1 MRLATTL
8 GLIALSGTAAADPT
22 SGLGAYGLCHY
33 QRELVAYC
41 GLLDGLAAQGATL
54 ACRAARGVLAESA
67 AEAESRAAGVA
78 FDREWQNRNMG
89 GRRLWCLVEGKSATL
104 GFVARAIEDRFA
116 EPPGV
121 AAPNRVTPGDPPA
134 PPG

>member
-1 MRLATTL
+1 MRLTATL
-8 GLIALSGTAAADPT
+8 VLIALSGPAAADPT
-22 SGLGAYGLCHY
+22 TGLGAYGLCQY

-54 ACRAARGVLAESA
+54 ACRTARAALDEAEA
-67 AEAESRAAGVA
+67 GAESRAAGIA
-78 FDREWQNRNMG
+78 FDREWQNRNKG
-89 GRRLWCLVEGKSATL
+89 GRRLWCLVEGKAATL
-104 GFVARAIEDRFA
+104 GFVARAIETRFA

-121 AAPNRVTPGDPPA
+121 AKQNREPPGDPPV

>member
-1 MRLATTL
+1 MRLAATL

-22 SGLGAYGLCHY
+22 AGLGAYGRCHY
-33 QRELVAYC
+33 ERELVAYC

-54 ACRAARGVLAESA
+54 ACRAARAVLGDA
-67 AEAESRAAGVA
+67 AAIAQSRAAGIA

-89 GRRLWCLVEGKSATL
+89 GRRLWCLIEGKSATL

-116 EPPGV
+116 APPGV
-121 AAPNRVTPGDPPA
+121 AAPNRVAPDDPAASPG
-134 PPG
+134 